1 MEVLKDALTVNKKA
15 FENTLKSI
23 KNVPIIALVLIV
35 YTILQA
41 LFNLLIS
48 PLNIL
53 ANGMIAGIIRYVF
66 NILLLSNLL
75 GILFSVVNYNR
86 ITKNDLTSGFQ
97 TYKGQLM
104 NTYFIFYLAEWVIY
118 SFVNTL
124 GYGGLNTN
132 VLSSILLFIIMFI
145 KSPIFEMI
153 YLDNSYGMDAIRRSL
168 AFIKDNFL
176 QWGVINI
183 IFVIFYQRF
192 FQVFIY
198 GNLLLKGPGLGLI
211 IRVLLS
217 LCLIAFGLVY
227 KGQLFSILNNSSM
240 RKRKFQ
246 GMF

>member
-86 ITKNDLTSGFQ
+86 ITKNDLTSCSIMSN
-97 TYKGQLM
+97 LPAHASM
-104 NTYFIFYLAEWVIY
+104 A
-118 SFVNTL
+118 TL
-124 GYGGLNTN
+124 GCEAAGTKL
-132 VLSSILLFIIMFI
+132 
-145 KSPIFEMI
+145 PE
-153 YLDNSYGMDAIRRSL
+153 D
-168 AFIKDNFL
+168 
-176 QWGVINI
+176 
-183 IFVIFYQRF
+183 
-192 FQVFIY
+192 
-198 GNLLLKGPGLGLI
+198 
-211 IRVLLS
+211 
-217 LCLIAFGLVY
+217 
-227 KGQLFSILNNSSM
+227 
-240 RKRKFQ
+240 
-246 GMF
+246 